1 MRILIAED
9 DPSTRH
15 LLRRLLTDWGYTVL
29 SAIDADEAWA
39 MIVGDEAPHVA
50 ILDEGLSKGGGMG
63 MCRLMQS
70 LSARSHM
77 HVIVSMTI
85 VDSPA
90 MIAAFDAGADD
101 LIEKPFDVTELR
113 LRIAAGCDEVRQRL
127 AESGLEDVTIEQP
140 RFPSHAARPF
150 AARAVA
156 RAGLG
161 PAAPAIPSAPAER
174 QHAALALLTE
184 ALVGGTNLRDFCT
197 LAGHRVVEVVRAERV
212 QILERGADGASWLVR
227 ADVGS
232 PPADPEAVRGLTT
245 TAPVAPISAETFAV
259 EIGPG
264 PRTFGQLAVT
274 PMAGHP
280 LSSPAIEFVTSV
292 AHLVGAVAQRE
303 RLELQVQQAQKMEIF
318 GRLAGGIAHDFNNVL
333 AVIGTGVSAL
343 ESRTPA
349 DADYR
354 EDVELIGQGVERG
367 RLLARRLLRFSR
379 APSDAPTLIDLNT
392 IIGEGQRMMERIL
405 VGKVALATDVA
416 LMPLVVRA
424 DRGEVEQVL
433 LNLVLN
439 ARDAMPSGGLIRVA
453 TTSAHPRNAAPDVR
467 YAAISVTD
475 SGIGM
480 DPSTKARMF
489 EPFFTTKPPGLGTGL
504 GLSTVKEIVR
514 RAEGCIEVDSAP
526 GQGTKITV
534 FWPCNVAGD
543 MVATSRAGDGNNQS
557 AA

>member
-1 MRILIAED
+1 MRVLVAED

-15 LLRRLLTDWGYTVL
+15 LLRRLLSDWGYTVL
-29 SAIDADEAWA
+29 SASDADEAWA
-39 MIVGDEAPHVA
+39 LIGGEQAPHVA
-50 ILDEGLSKGGGMG
+50 ILDEGLTKGGGMG
-63 MCRLMQS
+63 MCRLMQG
-70 LSARSHM
+70 LPARSHM

-85 VDSPA
+85 VDSAA

-127 AESGLEDVTIEQP
+127 AEAGVEDVSMGTAG
-140 RFPSHAARPF
+140 PSSVRAR
-150 AARAVA
+150 RVA
-156 RAGLG
+156 RSTPRSEG
-161 PAAPAIPSAPAER
+161 AAPTGASAPAER
-174 QHAALALLTE
+174 QQAALSTLTE
-184 ALVGGTNLRDFCT
+184 ALVGGTNLRDFCA
-197 LAGHRVVEVVRAERV
+197 LAAHRVVEALGAERV
-212 QILERGADGASWLVR
+212 QVLERAADGTTLVVR
-227 ADVGS
+227 ADVAG
-232 PPADPEAVRGLTT
+232 PAA
-245 TAPVAPISAETFAV
+245 APVAPNAAEPFAV

-274 PMAGHP
+274 PTPGHP
-280 LSSPAIEFVTSV
+280 LPPPAIEFVTSV
-292 AHLVGAVAQRE
+292 AHLLGAVAQRE

-343 ESRTPA
+343 ESRTSA

-354 EDVELIGQGVERG
+354 EDVDLIGQGVERG

-379 APSDAPTLIDLNT
+379 APSDAPTSIDLNT
-392 IIGEGQRMMERIL
+392 IISDGQRMMERIL
-405 VGKVALATDVA
+405 VGKVTLATDVA
-416 LMPLVVRA
+416 LMPLMVRA

-439 ARDAMPSGGLIRVA
+439 ARDAMPSGGLMRVA
-453 TTSAHPRNAAPDVR
+453 TASAHPSNAAPDVR
-467 YAAISVTD
+467 YAAVSVSD
-475 SGIGM
+475 NGLGM
-480 DPSTKARMF
+480 DQSTKARMF

-504 GLSTVKEIVR
+504 GLSTVKEIIR
-514 RAEGCIEVDSAP
+514 RAEGRIEVESSP

-534 FWPCNVAGD
+534 FWPASGIAAE
-543 MVATSRAGDGNNQS
+543 MVATPQAGAGNKQS

>member
-1 MRILIAED
+1 MRVLIAED

-29 SAIDADEAWA
+29 SASDADEAWA
-39 MIVGDEAPHVA
+39 LIGGEQAPQVT
-50 ILDEGLSKGGGMG
+50 ILDEGLTKGGGMG
-63 MCRLMQS
+63 MCRLMRG
-70 LSARSHM
+70 LPARSHM

-85 VDSPA
+85 VDSAA

-101 LIEKPFDVTELR
+101 LIEKPFDVSELR

-127 AESGLEDVTIEQP
+127 AEAGVEDAEIGAPGPTSPHP
-140 RFPSHAARPF
+140 RR
-150 AARAVA
+150 VA
-156 RAGLG
+156 RSTTHAGSDG
-161 PAAPAIPSAPAER
+161 AAPAGPSAPAER
-174 QHAALALLTE
+174 RHAALATLTE
-184 ALVGGTNLRDFCT
+184 ALVGETTLRDFCA
-197 LAGHRVVEVVRAERV
+197 LAAHRVACALGAERV
-212 QILERGADGASWLVR
+212 QILERAADGATLLVR
-227 ADVGS
+227 ADVGD
-232 PPADPEAVRGLTT
+232 PTADRAA
-245 TAPVAPISAETFAV
+245 APVAPAAAETFAV

-274 PMAGHP
+274 AMPGRP
-280 LSSPAIEFVTSV
+280 LSPPAIEFVTSV

-303 RLELQVQQAQKMEIF
+303 RLEMQVQQAQKMEIF

-343 ESRTPA
+343 ESRTSA

-354 EDVELIGQGVERG
+354 EDVDLIGQGVERG

-379 APSDAPTLIDLNT
+379 APSDAPSLIDLNT
-392 IIGEGQRMMERIL
+392 IISDGQRMMERIL
-405 VGKVALATDVA
+405 VGKVTLATDVA
-416 LMPLVVRA
+416 LMPLMVRA

-453 TTSAHPRNAAPDVR
+453 TVSAHPRNAASDVR
-467 YAAISVTD
+467 YAAVSVSD
-475 SGIGM
+475 NGFGM
-480 DPSTKARMF
+480 DQSTKARMF

-514 RAEGCIEVDSAP
+514 RAEGCIEVESSP
-526 GQGTKITV
+526 GEGTKITV
-534 FWPCNVAGD
+534 YWPCTIAAE
-543 MVATSRAGDGNNQS
+543 MVATLAGAGNKQT